1 MKQYC
6 VVFALIVIFVISLPD
21 LNAQILSANRMG
33 IGANLGIQQ
42 VYHDENDT
50 PNSGFGG
57 GIEAYLKYNVSPR
70 FFTVVSLGY
79 GELSDGNLIFGECF
93 FSTDVINLDV
103 KGALNLITEGNII
116 PYGYLG
122 LGGIYFNV
130 GGGSIIEKPTVP
142 GDGYYFGGGFDP
154 SFFIGGGLEAKINP
168 AVSFVFNIDYRF
180 TGSDHLDGWAG
191 GESKDGYLNIKT
203 GATYYLSQ
211 PMGSRRGS
219 GVQLSGDTPIEEI
232 SGEGIGQSPD
242 DELNALIEGLDGYD
256 ESATADMNMEEY
268 IRLKSKV
275 DQLNDAIDQK
285 ELEIEELKVQ
295 LANRKEKINTLER
308 QLRNHGGALASSLNV
323 DLSDFASSYEQAL
336 QQYYSREFDAAIYL
350 FSMLLETSPTHRLS
364 SNCQY
369 WLGECYFGQSDYTM
383 ALDAFQKVLAHEQS
397 FKKDDALLMTG
408 RCYIFLGDKQT
419 ALSMFD
425 QLMNQFPDSEYFQ
438 KAQNYANGL

>member
-1 MKQYC
+1 M
-6 VVFALIVIFVISLPD
+6 
-21 LNAQILSANRMG
+21 
-33 IGANLGIQQ
+33 
-42 VYHDENDT
+42 
-50 PNSGFGG
+50 
-57 GIEAYLKYNVSPR
+57 
-70 FFTVVSLGY
+70 
-79 GELSDGNLIFGECF
+79 
-93 FSTDVINLDV
+93 
-103 KGALNLITEGNII
+103 
-116 PYGYLG
+116 
-122 LGGIYFNV
+122 
-130 GGGSIIEKPTVP
+130 
-142 GDGYYFGGGFDP
+142 
-154 SFFIGGGLEAKINP
+154 
-168 AVSFVFNIDYRF
+168 SFVFNIDYRF
-180 TGSDHLDGWAG
+180 NGSDHLDGWAG

-295 LANRKEKINTLER
+295 LANRKEKINALER